1 MAGNDLPRHFLIQ
14 FFGVYNMAKKVEK
27 VNKDDEVAQDFTN
40 QLSSFLNNNLDI
52 QIESLKTGGV
62 IPYWID
68 TGSYALNWI
77 IGNDFFKGIPGTR
90 IILISGEPGKGKSFL
105 LDKILGANIAAG
117 GASVKVGIEAAAN
130 YDFSSQIVGSEEIA
144 EKIHL
149 VKSKTVDDPITIE
162 KLTSIIYKTID
173 FQASKKKDMNKS
185 VAIGIDSVT
194 QLTSE
199 KELDSV
205 EKKADGKKAAKDMT
219 SSQKMRELFRTIE
232 QRLEHANV
240 TLIGIGQLTAN
251 IPTGGFTPPGTPKSV
266 VNAKGSGFAYAS
278 SLTIQMVS
286 DKEIKDAKT
295 QTPIGIRMKMKTTK
309 NRIKF
314 KGRECWIFFYFARGV
329 DKFGG
334 LPELLTRYG
343 VLNSFKLDTDKNG
356 NEKRTKIALGVAGLF
371 DKTLPTFSFIR
382 PDGTEVLFTHKTISE
397 VVSEE
402 ILREMNDKL
411 NEIYD
416 GILKESGFNEADLL
430 TSDDPVDEEE
440 EYANGEEE

>member
-1 MAGNDLPRHFLIQ
+1 
-14 FFGVYNMAKKVEK
+14 MAKKVEK
-27 VNKDDEVAQDFTN
+27 VDKDDSIAADFTN

-52 QIESLKTGGV
+52 QIESLKTGGI

-77 IGNDFFKGIPGTR
+77 IGNDFFHGVPGTR

-105 LDKILGANIAAG
+105 LDKILGSNIVMG
-117 GASVKVGIEAAAN
+117 GASIKVGIEAAAN
-130 YDFSSQIVGSEEIA
+130 YDFSSQIVGSEDIA

-149 VKSKTVDDPITIE
+149 IKSKTVDDPITIE

-205 EKKADGKKAAKDMT
+205 EKRADNKKATKDMT

-251 IPTGGFTPPGTPKSV
+251 ITTGFAPPGTPKTV

-295 QTPIGIRMKMKTTK
+295 QTPIGIRMKMRTTK

-314 KGRECWIFFYFARGV
+314 KGRDCWIFFYFARGV

-343 VLNSFKLDTDKNG
+343 VIESFKIEKDKNG
-356 NEKRTKIALGVAGLF
+356 NEKRKVCALDVSGLF
-371 DKTLPTFSFIR
+371 KKTIPTFSFIR

-402 ILREMNDKL
+402 ILSEMNAKL

-416 GILKESGFNEADLL
+416 GILKESGLSEADLL
-430 TSDDPVDEEE
+430 SSDDPTEEE
-440 EYANGEEE
+440 DETDVGQEEE